1 MKLIGNEKIETE
13 EIIELLEENNIK
25 IGMLKN
31 KIHKESLINKIRLE
45 RNDISWIGIELK
57 GTNLKISISESDLA
71 PEIDDPKEVNNII
84 ADRDGEIAR
93 LIVQSGTAR
102 VNEGDFVHKGDLL
115 VEGIMEGQY
124 TGIREVPAKAEIFAK
139 ITYEKEEKAAF
150 LQENDVRTGNKEN
163 KIEIKMN
170 KFIINFHKR
179 LSKFEKYDTIVEKK
193 KVRFFSN
200 YYLPLEI
207 IKIQNFETEKKTIEY
222 SEEELVNIIKE
233 KLEKA
238 LNEELNLDNTDN
250 VTEELE
256 IENINGELTVK
267 LKYIILEK
275 IGTKDNIK

>member
-1 MKLIGNEKIETE
+1 MYGNEKITNE
-13 EIIELLEENNIK
+13 EIMDLLEENDIK
-25 IGMLKN
+25 IGVLKN
-31 KIHKESLINKIRLE
+31 KINKESLINKIRLE
-45 RNDISWIGIELK
+45 RDDISWIGMELK
-57 GTNLKISISESDLA
+57 GTNLKISISEADIA
-71 PEIDDPKEVNNII
+71 PEVEDPNQINNII
-84 ADRDGEIAR
+84 ADRDGEIAK

-102 VNEGDFVHKGDLL
+102 VSEGDYVHKGDLL
-115 VEGIMEGQY
+115 VEGIMEGTY

-139 ITYEKEEKAAF
+139 IVYEKEEKTA
-150 LQENDVRTGNKEN
+150 LVQENDVRTGKKEN
-163 KIEIKMN
+163 KVEIKIN
-170 KFIINFHKR
+170 KFIINFNKS

-222 SEEELVNIIKE
+222 SEEELVNITKE
-233 KLEKA
+233 KLERA
-238 LNEELNLDNTDN
+238 LNEELDLDNNADN

-256 IENINGELTVK
+256 IENVNGKLTVK